1 MKVVIHITMSW
12 WRLTCEACD
21 TCYYVMV
28 KVVKADMCEG
38 CDTCYYVMAKAD
50 MKVDTCYYLDKG

>member
-21 TCYYVMV
+21 TCYYVIHVRLWYMLLCHA
-28 KVVKADMCEG
+28 KVVIHVTMSG
-38 CDTCYYVMAKAD
+38 
-50 MKVDTCYYLDKG
+50 